1 MSNYIGIDLG
11 TTESTVSIIEIKSLL
26 DNPME
31 KLRVLN
37 IFQYD
42 KSFQPDKSN
51 NGLQSSLYIDRDN
64 NKIYTGS
71 YAKYMYG
78 EAKKP
83 LQTIRSVKTR
93 IGGESMIYVPL
104 EKDPNNRR
112 GFNMTELSAVLLK
125 RIYDSIRDQISG
137 NIENVTITVPAGF
150 NSDERRAT
158 LIASQIAGFKNVNIL
173 DEPTAVLLN
182 FLNSD
187 FLNTNGAIEFGKN
200 YFNSSKN
207 ILVYDIGGGT
217 LDISIGQVQSID
229 GDFQLS
235 VLGRSARM
243 DFGGDDIDQYI
254 SAYFLNIFEKINK
267 PINQRTP
274 KEQAIIVSRIV
285 SQAEE
290 YKITL
295 SNKIINAQNERLK
308 ANAKAIVNFEVIDN
322 LYVSDVVL
330 TDKILRE
337 ILADVISSNGKLL
350 EPLIKTIKRAGLEK
364 ENIDLVVLTGGS
376 GKFYLVEETLRKFFT
391 NSTKIV
397 DFTEREAVSKGASI
411 HSFNLKN
418 ESLKRIDINDVM
430 SDSIFIKTKKGF
442 DKLISHDTK
451 AGTFGKYKYKPED
464 LTKLTIFLY
473 YGVDGEDIYT
483 YKEIAGLFVD
493 RETKRD
499 DEIEIEW
506 ELTVDKIVKIY
517 LDGKEIISTGNSQEK
532 SSIIKDFKIL

>member
-1 MSNYIGIDLG
+1 MNNYIGIDLG
-11 TTESTVSIIEIKSLL
+11 TTESTVSIIEIKSIL

-31 KLRVLN
+31 KLRALN

-42 KSFQPDKSN
+42 KFFQPDKSN
-51 NGLQSSLYIDRDN
+51 NGLQSSLYIDRDQRV
-64 NKIYTGS
+64 IYTGE
-71 YAKYMYG
+71 YAKAQYASG
-78 EAKKP
+78 NFP

-104 EKDPNNRR
+104 KKDPNNRR

-158 LIASQIAGFKNVNIL
+158 LQASHLAGFKNVILL

-182 FLNSD
+182 FVNLNSD
-187 FLNTNGAIEFGKN
+187 NLAEFGDA
-200 YFNSSKN
+200 YFESGKN
-207 ILVYDIGGGT
+207 ILVYYIGSST
-217 LDISIGQVQSID
+217 LDISIGRVELND

-295 SNKIINAQNERLK
+295 SNRIINANNERLK

-337 ILADVISSNGKLL
+337 ILVDVISDHGQLLAPITKTLRSAKL
-350 EPLIKTIKRAGLEK
+350 KKDA
-364 ENIDLVVLTGGS
+364 IDLVVLTGGS
-376 GKFYLVEETLRKFFT
+376 GKLYLVEETLKKYFGNNTR
-391 NSTKIV
+391 II

-411 HSFNLKN
+411 HSYNQHGEKLK
-418 ESLKRIDINDVM
+418 KIAINDVM
-430 SDSIFIKTKKGF
+430 SDSIFIKTKNGF
-442 DKLISHDTK
+442 DKLIPHDTK
-451 AGTFGKYKYKPED
+451 AGTRGQYMYEPEE
-464 LTKLTIFLY
+464 LIKLTLFLY
-473 YGVDGEDIYT
+473 YGVDGDEVYT

-493 RETKRD
+493 YNSKKGD
-499 DEIEIEW
+499 QIKIEW
-506 ELTVDKIVKIY
+506 ELTADKIVKIY